1 MSLSVSESV
10 SIPRYGAAAGKRER
24 NDKGQRTKD
33 KGQRKKDKGQRTK
46 DYRLRNID

>member
-33 KGQRKKDKGQRTK
+33 KGLRTK
-46 DYRLRNID
+46 DYRIRNID

>member
-10 SIPRYGAAAGKRER
+10 SIPRYGAAAGKREI

-33 KGQRKKDKGQRTK
+33 KGLRTT
-46 DYRLRNID
+46 D

>member
-33 KGQRKKDKGQRTK
+33 KGQRTK